1 MAFIEV
7 HGGKKL
13 YGEIVI
19 QGSKNAVLPML
30 AASVLSKDIVKI
42 YNCPKILDVES
53 MLELLKAIGCSIEW
67 TKEVLCIS
75 AAKIHNIL
83 IGEEYTKHMR
93 SSILLLGAMLGRVG
107 EVSIAYPGGCSIGA
121 RPIDLHL
128 SAMRKMNIEV
138 EELDCLINCQSRRII
153 GNEIMLH
160 FPSVGATENI
170 ILCAVL
176 AEGMTKIINCAM
188 EPEIQELCTFLRKM
202 GAKITGDGTNT
213 IVIEG
218 VKELHGISHRLMS
231 DRIVAGTYLSAVAG
245 TGGEAFLRM
254 DCTHQMNEILDL
266 LEEMG
271 AEILRKSEGI
281 LIKSSGNLRNI
292 GLVQTKPY
300 PGFPTDMQS
309 QIMAISSVA
318 YGTTILIENVFEER
332 FKTMD
337 ELNKMGANI
346 SFMGRAAIIT
356 GVKHLK
362 GKNVVSPDLR
372 GGAALVIAGLLATG
386 ITYIHNIVY
395 INRGYED
402 ICSQLK
408 KLGATICYVEE

>member
-13 YGEIVI
+13 YGEVSV

-30 AASVLSKDIVKI
+30 AASILSKDMVKI
-42 YNCPKILDVES
+42 YNCPKISDVES
-53 MLELLKAIGCSIEW
+53 MLQLLKAIGCSIEW
-67 TKEVLCIS
+67 TEEALCIH
-75 AAKIHNIL
+75 ADQIHGIV

-107 EVSIAYPGGCSIGA
+107 EVSIAYPGGCSIGE

-128 SAMRKMNIEV
+128 SAMRKLNIEV
-138 EELDCLINCQSRRII
+138 EELQYQINCQSNQIVGEVIR
-153 GNEIMLH
+153 LD

-170 ILCAVL
+170 LLCAVL
-176 AEGMTKIINCAM
+176 AKGITKVVNCAR
-188 EPEIQELCTFLRKM
+188 EPEVQEFCTFLRKM
-202 GAKITGDGTNT
+202 GARIAGDGTNT
-213 IVIEG
+213 IIVEG
-218 VKELHGISHRLMS
+218 VLKLHGVSHHLIS

-245 TGGEAFLRM
+245 TGGEALFRM
-254 DCTHQMNEILDL
+254 DCAHQMREILDL
-266 LEEMG
+266 LEDMG
-271 AEILRKSEGI
+271 AQILRKPEGI
-281 LIKSSGNLRNI
+281 VIKSSGHLKNI

-332 FKTMD
+332 FKTVN

-346 SFMGRAAIIT
+346 SLMGRAAVIT
-356 GVKHLK
+356 GVKHLN
-362 GKNVVSPDLR
+362 GENVISPDLR
-372 GGAALVIAGLLATG
+372 GGAALVIAGLIASG
-386 ITYIHNIVY
+386 MTYIHNVAY
-395 INRGYED
+395 INRGYEE
-402 ICSQLK
+402 IYNQFK
-408 KLGATICYVEE
+408 KLGAAICYVEE